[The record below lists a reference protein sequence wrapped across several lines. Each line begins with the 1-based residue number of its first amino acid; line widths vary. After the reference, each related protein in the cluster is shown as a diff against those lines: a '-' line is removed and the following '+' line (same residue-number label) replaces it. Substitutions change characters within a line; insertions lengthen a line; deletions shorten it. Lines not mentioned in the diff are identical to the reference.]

1 MATDKYKNIN
11 LKKNFAE
18 KKLLIDE
25 LKNLINHEN
34 KMSEKY
40 LEFKKIQEKW
50 FKIGPVPRVESQILW
65 NNFQHHIKN
74 FYDYLHL
81 NRKFKE
87 IDINH
92 NLNEKKKIIQQVKK
106 LIDVEDRISAYKF
119 LERLKKRWKYELGPV
134 EKKEDIEL
142 RKEFESLGGKII
154 KNKKEFDQNRD
165 TITEE
170 NLIKKKVLLNEI
182 KKITSKETN
191 SSKEWQKKIKEFE
204 KIKIELNKIGPIPS
218 KKRNNYWKNY
228 KETIKDFYLTKNI
241 FFKNLKIIY
250 RENIFKQ
257 ENLINRIEILK
268 KNENLESIKK
278 EIILI
283 QREWKNISPVPYK
296 INEKNWKKFRLL
308 CDHFFKKV
316 DSEKENKLTELK
328 KNEEKQKKF
337 INSIQDKSQEN
348 NLDEILKKWKQLGSK
363 KEDVENQFEKVIL
376 KIIKSSGLNEEN
388 SRTKLFEFKS
398 QIMDSV
404 EKNKKI
410 SILNQELDVLKKEVS
425 TLENNLSF
433 FNEKSK
439 ESELLNKV
447 HKDIAKNKK
456 QIEKIIAQKK
466 ILKN

>member
-1 MATDKYKNIN
+1 LATERNKNIN
-11 LKKNFAE
+11 LKKNLAD
-18 KKLLIDE
+18 KKYLIDE

-34 KMSEKY
+34 KMSQKY

-50 FKIGPVPRVESQILW
+50 FKIGPVPRAESQILW
-65 NNFQHHIKN
+65 NNFQHHVKN

-81 NRKFKE
+81 NRKFKK
-87 IDINH
+87 IDVNH
-92 NLNEKKKIIQQVKK
+92 NLSEKKKIIQQVKK
-106 LIDVEDRISAYKF
+106 LIDIEDKISAHKF
-119 LERLKKRWKYELGPV
+119 LERLKKRWKYELGPT
-134 EKKEDIEL
+134 EKKEDSEL
-142 RKEFESLGGKII
+142 SKEFKNLGEKII
-154 KNKKEFDQNRD
+154 ENKKEFDHNRD
-165 TITEE
+165 TITEQ
-170 NLIKKKVLLNEI
+170 NLIKKNDLLGEI
-182 KKITSKETN
+182 KKIISKETN
-191 SSKEWQKKIKEFE
+191 TSKEWQKKIKEFE
-204 KIKIELNKIGPIPS
+204 NLKIKLNKVGPIPS
-218 KKRNNYWKNY
+218 KKRNNFWKNY
-228 KETIKDFYLTKNI
+228 KATIKDFYLTKNI
-241 FFKNLKIIY
+241 FFKNLKKIY

-268 KNENLESIKK
+268 KNENSEPIKK

-296 INEKNWKKFRLL
+296 INEKNWRKFRLL
-308 CDHFFKKV
+308 CDHFFNKV

-328 KNEEKQKKF
+328 NNEEKQKKF
-337 INSIQDKSQEN
+337 INSIQSKSQEN

-363 KEDVENQFEKVIL
+363 NDDIENQFEKVVL
-376 KIIKSSGLNEEN
+376 NIIKSSGLNEEN
-388 SRTKLFEFKS
+388 SITKLFEFKS
-398 QIMDSV
+398 QTMDSV

-447 HKDIAKNKK
+447 HKDIEKNKK
-456 QIEKIIAQKK
+456 GIEKIIAQIK

>member
-1 MATDKYKNIN
+1 LATDRKQNIN
-11 LKKNFAE
+11 LKKNLAD
-18 KKLLIDE
+18 KKYLIDE
-25 LKNLINHEN
+25 LKNLINHES
-34 KMSEKY
+34 KMSQKY
-40 LEFKKIQEKW
+40 LEFKKIQENW
-50 FKIGPVPRVESQILW
+50 FKIGPVPRAESQILW
-65 NNFQHHIKN
+65 NNFQHHVKN

-87 IDINH
+87 IDVNH
-92 NLNEKKKIIQQVKK
+92 NLSEKKKIIQQVKK
-106 LIDVEDRISAYKF
+106 LIDIEDRISAHKF

-134 EKKEDIEL
+134 EKKEDTEL
-142 RKEFESLGGKII
+142 SKEFKNLGEKII
-154 KNKKEFDQNRD
+154 ENKKEFDQNRD

-170 NLIKKKVLLNEI
+170 NLIKKNDLLDEI
-182 KKITSKETN
+182 KKIISKETN
-191 SSKEWQKKIKEFE
+191 TSKEWQKKIKEFE
-204 KIKIELNKIGPIPS
+204 NIKIKLNKIGLIPS
-218 KKRNNYWKNY
+218 NKRNNYWKNY
-228 KETIKDFYLTKNI
+228 KATIKDFYLTKNI
-241 FFKNLKIIY
+241 FFKNLKKIY
-250 RENIFKQ
+250 RENILKQ
-257 ENLINRIEILK
+257 DNLINRIDILK
-268 KNENLESIKK
+268 KNENSESIKK

-308 CDHFFKKV
+308 CDHFFNKV

-328 KNEEKQKKF
+328 NNEEKQKKF
-337 INSIQDKSQEN
+337 INSIQSKSQEN

-363 KEDVENQFEKVIL
+363 KDDIKNQFEKVVL
-376 KIIKSSGLNEEN
+376 NIIKSSGLNEEN
-388 SRTKLFEFKS
+388 SKTKLFEFKS

-410 SILNQELDVLKKEVS
+410 SILNQELDILKKEVS

-447 HKDIAKNKK
+447 HKDIEKNKK
-456 QIEKIIAQKK
+456 GIEKIIAQIK

>member
-1 MATDKYKNIN
+1 LATGRKQNIN
-11 LKKNFAE
+11 LKKNLAD
-18 KKLLIDE
+18 KKYLIDE
-25 LKNLINHEN
+25 LKNLINHES
-34 KMSEKY
+34 KMSQKY
-40 LEFKKIQEKW
+40 LEFKKIQENW
-50 FKIGPVPRVESQILW
+50 FKIGPVPRAESQILW
-65 NNFQHHIKN
+65 NNFQHHVKN

-87 IDINH
+87 IDVNH
-92 NLNEKKKIIQQVKK
+92 NLSEKKKIIQQVKK
-106 LIDVEDRISAYKF
+106 LIDIEDRISAHKF

-134 EKKEDIEL
+134 EKKEDTEL
-142 RKEFESLGGKII
+142 SKEFKNLGEKII
-154 KNKKEFDQNRD
+154 ENKKEFDQNRD

-170 NLIKKKVLLNEI
+170 NLIKKNDLLDEI
-182 KKITSKETN
+182 KKIISKETN
-191 SSKEWQKKIKEFE
+191 TSKEWQKKIKEFE
-204 KIKIELNKIGPIPS
+204 NIKIKLNKIGLIPS
-218 KKRNNYWKNY
+218 NKRNNYWKNY
-228 KETIKDFYLTKNI
+228 KATIKDFYLTKNI
-241 FFKNLKIIY
+241 FFKNLKKIY
-250 RENIFKQ
+250 RENILKQ
-257 ENLINRIEILK
+257 DNLINRIDILK
-268 KNENLESIKK
+268 KNENSESIKK

-308 CDHFFKKV
+308 CDHFFNKV

-328 KNEEKQKKF
+328 NNEEKQKKF
-337 INSIQDKSQEN
+337 INSIQSKSQEN

-363 KEDVENQFEKVIL
+363 KDDIKNQFEKVVL
-376 KIIKSSGLNEEN
+376 NIIKSSGLNEEN
-388 SRTKLFEFKS
+388 SKTKLFEFKS

-410 SILNQELDVLKKEVS
+410 SILNQELDILKKEVS

-447 HKDIAKNKK
+447 HKDIEKNKK
-456 QIEKIIAQKK
+456 GIEKIIAQIK

>member
-1 MATDKYKNIN
+1 LATERNKNIN
-11 LKKNFAE
+11 LKKNLAD
-18 KKLLIDE
+18 KKYLIDE

-34 KMSEKY
+34 KMSQKY

-50 FKIGPVPRVESQILW
+50 FKIGPVPRAESQILW
-65 NNFQHHIKN
+65 NNFQHHVKN

-81 NRKFKE
+81 NRKFKK
-87 IDINH
+87 IDVNH
-92 NLNEKKKIIQQVKK
+92 NLSEKKKIIQQVKK
-106 LIDVEDRISAYKF
+106 LIDIEDKISAHKF
-119 LERLKKRWKYELGPV
+119 LERLKKRWKYELGPT
-134 EKKEDIEL
+134 EKKEDSEL
-142 RKEFESLGGKII
+142 SKEFKNLGEKII
-154 KNKKEFDQNRD
+154 ENKKEFDHNRD
-165 TITEE
+165 TITEQ
-170 NLIKKKVLLNEI
+170 NLIKKNDLLGEI
-182 KKITSKETN
+182 KKIISKETN
-191 SSKEWQKKIKEFE
+191 TSKEWQKKIKEFE
-204 KIKIELNKIGPIPS
+204 NLKIKLNKVGPIPS
-218 KKRNNYWKNY
+218 KKRNNFWKNY
-228 KETIKDFYLTKNI
+228 KATIKDFYLTKNI
-241 FFKNLKIIY
+241 FFKNLKKIY

-268 KNENLESIKK
+268 KNENSEPIKK

-296 INEKNWKKFRLL
+296 INEKNWRKFRLL
-308 CDHFFKKV
+308 CDHFFNKV

-328 KNEEKQKKF
+328 NNEEKQKKF
-337 INSIQDKSQEN
+337 INSIQSKSQEN

-363 KEDVENQFEKVIL
+363 KDDIENQFEKVVL
-376 KIIKSSGLNEEN
+376 NIIKSSGLNEEN

-398 QIMDSV
+398 QTMDSV

-447 HKDIAKNKK
+447 HKDIEKNKK
-456 QIEKIIAQKK
+456 GIEKIIAQIK

>member
-1 MATDKYKNIN
+1 M
-11 LKKNFAE
+11 
-18 KKLLIDE
+18 
-25 LKNLINHEN
+25 
-34 KMSEKY
+34 
-40 LEFKKIQEKW
+40 
-50 FKIGPVPRVESQILW
+50 
-65 NNFQHHIKN
+65 
-74 FYDYLHL
+74 
-81 NRKFKE
+81 
-87 IDINH
+87 
-92 NLNEKKKIIQQVKK
+92 
-106 LIDVEDRISAYKF
+106 
-119 LERLKKRWKYELGPV
+119 
-134 EKKEDIEL
+134 
-142 RKEFESLGGKII
+142 
-154 KNKKEFDQNRD
+154 
-165 TITEE
+165 
-170 NLIKKKVLLNEI
+170 NEI
-182 KKITSKETN
+182 KKIISKETN
-191 SSKEWQKKIKEFE
+191 TSKEWQKKIKEFE
-204 KIKIELNKIGPIPS
+204 NIKIKLNKVGPIPT

-228 KETIKDFYLTKNI
+228 KATIKDFYLTKNI
-241 FFKNLKIIY
+241 FFKNLKKIY

-257 ENLINRIEILK
+257 EDLINKIEILK
-268 KNENLESIKK
+268 KNKNLESIKK

-283 QREWKNISPVPYK
+283 QREWKNINPVPYK

-308 CDHFFKKV
+308 CDHFFNKV

-328 KNEEKQKKF
+328 NNEEKQKKF
-337 INSIQDKSQEN
+337 INSIQSKSQEN

-363 KEDVENQFEKVIL
+363 KDDIENQFEKVVL

-410 SILNQELDVLKKEVS
+410 SILNKELDILKKDVS

-447 HKDIAKNKK
+447 HKDIKKNKK

>member
-1 MATDKYKNIN
+1 LATDRKQNIN
-11 LKKNFAE
+11 LKKNLAD
-18 KKLLIDE
+18 KKYLIDE
-25 LKNLINHEN
+25 LKNLINHES
-34 KMSEKY
+34 KMSQKY
-40 LEFKKIQEKW
+40 LEFKKIQENW
-50 FKIGPVPRVESQILW
+50 FKIGPVPRAESQILW
-65 NNFQHHIKN
+65 NNFQHHVKN

-87 IDINH
+87 IDVNH
-92 NLNEKKKIIQQVKK
+92 NLSEKKKIIQQVKK
-106 LIDVEDRISAYKF
+106 LIDIEDRISAHKF

-134 EKKEDIEL
+134 EKKEDTEL
-142 RKEFESLGGKII
+142 SKEFKNLGEKII
-154 KNKKEFDQNRD
+154 ENKKEFDQNRD

-170 NLIKKKVLLNEI
+170 NLIKKNDLLDEI
-182 KKITSKETN
+182 KKIISKETN
-191 SSKEWQKKIKEFE
+191 TSKEWQKKIKEFE
-204 KIKIELNKIGPIPS
+204 NIKIKLNKIGPIPS
-218 KKRNNYWKNY
+218 NKRNNYWKNY
-228 KETIKDFYLTKNI
+228 KATIKDFYLTKNI
-241 FFKNLKIIY
+241 FFKNLKKIY
-250 RENIFKQ
+250 RENILKQ
-257 ENLINRIEILK
+257 DNLINRIDILK
-268 KNENLESIKK
+268 KNENSESIKK

-308 CDHFFKKV
+308 CDHFFNKV

-328 KNEEKQKKF
+328 NNEEKQKKF
-337 INSIQDKSQEN
+337 INSIQSKSQEN

-363 KEDVENQFEKVIL
+363 KDDIKNQFEKVVL
-376 KIIKSSGLNEEN
+376 NIIKSSGLNEEN
-388 SRTKLFEFKS
+388 SKTKLFEFKS

-410 SILNQELDVLKKEVS
+410 SILNQELDILKKEVS

-447 HKDIAKNKK
+447 HKDIEKNKK
-456 QIEKIIAQKK
+456 GIEKIIAQIK

>member
-1 MATDKYKNIN
+1 LATEKKQNIN
-11 LKKNFAE
+11 LKKNLAD
-18 KKLLIDE
+18 KKYLIDE
-25 LKNLINHEN
+25 LKNLINHDG
-34 KMSEKY
+34 KMSQKY
-40 LEFKKIQEKW
+40 LEFKKIQENW
-50 FKIGPVPRVESQILW
+50 FKIGPVPRAESQILW
-65 NNFQHHIKN
+65 NNFQHHVKN

-87 IDINH
+87 IDVNH
-92 NLNEKKKIIQQVKK
+92 NLSEKKKIIQQVKK
-106 LIDVEDRISAYKF
+106 LIDIEDRISAHKF

-134 EKKEDIEL
+134 EKKEDTEL
-142 RKEFESLGGKII
+142 SKEFKNLGEKII
-154 KNKKEFDQNRD
+154 ENKKEFDQNRD

-170 NLIKKKVLLNEI
+170 NLIKKNDLLNEI
-182 KKITSKETN
+182 KKIISKETN
-191 SSKEWQKKIKEFE
+191 TSKEWQKKIKEFE
-204 KIKIELNKIGPIPS
+204 NIKIKLNKVGPIPS

-228 KETIKDFYLTKNI
+228 KATIKDFYLIKNI
-241 FFKNLKIIY
+241 FFKNLKKIY

-257 ENLINRIEILK
+257 EDLINKIEILK
-268 KNENLESIKK
+268 KNKNLESIKK

-308 CDHFFKKV
+308 CDHFFNKV

-328 KNEEKQKKF
+328 NNEEKQKKF
-337 INSIQDKSQEN
+337 INSIQSKSQEN

-363 KEDVENQFEKVIL
+363 KDDIENQFEKVVIN
-376 KIIKSSGLNEEN
+376 IIKSSGLNEEN

-410 SILNQELDVLKKEVS
+410 SILNKELDILKKEVS

-447 HKDIAKNKK
+447 HKDIKKNKK

>member
-1 MATDKYKNIN
+1 MATEKKQNIN
-11 LKKNFAE
+11 LKKNLAD
-18 KKLLIDE
+18 KKYLIDE
-25 LKNLINHEN
+25 LKNLINHES
-34 KMSEKY
+34 KMSQKY
-40 LEFKKIQEKW
+40 LEFKKIQENW
-50 FKIGPVPRVESQILW
+50 FKIGPVPRAESQILW
-65 NNFQHHIKN
+65 NNFQHHVKN

-87 IDINH
+87 IDVNH
-92 NLNEKKKIIQQVKK
+92 NLSEKKKIIQQVKK
-106 LIDVEDRISAYKF
+106 IIDIEDRISAHKF

-134 EKKEDIEL
+134 EKKEDTEL
-142 RKEFESLGGKII
+142 SKEFKNLGGKII
-154 KNKKEFDQNRD
+154 ENKKEFDQNRD

-170 NLIKKKVLLNEI
+170 NLIKKNDLLNEI
-182 KKITSKETN
+182 KKIISKETN
-191 SSKEWQKKIKEFE
+191 TSKEWQKKIKEFE
-204 KIKIELNKIGPIPS
+204 NIKIKLNKVGPIPS

-228 KETIKDFYLTKNI
+228 KATIKDFYLTKNI
-241 FFKNLKIIY
+241 FFKNLKKIY

-257 ENLINRIEILK
+257 EDLINKIEILK
-268 KNENLESIKK
+268 KNKNLESIKK

-283 QREWKNISPVPYK
+283 QREWKNINPVPYK

-308 CDHFFKKV
+308 CDHFFIKV

-328 KNEEKQKKF
+328 YNEEKQKKF
-337 INSIQDKSQEN
+337 INSIQSKSQEN

-363 KEDVENQFEKVIL
+363 KDDIENQFEKVVL
-376 KIIKSSGLNEEN
+376 NLIKSSGLNEEN

-410 SILNQELDVLKKEVS
+410 SILNHELDILKKEVS

-447 HKDIAKNKK
+447 HKDIEKNKK
-456 QIEKIIAQKK
+456 GIEKIIAQIK